1 MAKGKVIGFYASRK
15 LSLRRRLSSSRWLWF
30 LALLVLVWIL
40 GATQLWSQSSEP
52 RLSGLGVTLESWDNI
67 SLRFQ
72 EELTALRKDLTEGSK
87 ALEAALKDAAQSKTS
102 SEKWMYLYEDSLLRL
117 TNLENYSLEIGQRMQ
132 ERDEDLVRSYDE
144 IDRLKELLRKR
155 AIAIMVM
162 VAVLGFLIFILVKR
176 R

>member
-1 MAKGKVIGFYASRK
+1 M
-15 LSLRRRLSSSRWLWF
+15 
-30 LALLVLVWIL
+30 
-40 GATQLWSQSSEP
+40 
-52 RLSGLGVTLESWDNI
+52 
-67 SLRFQ
+67 
-72 EELTALRKDLTEGSK
+72 
-87 ALEAALKDAAQSKTS
+87 
-102 SEKWMYLYEDSLLRL
+102 
-117 TNLENYSLEIGQRMQ
+117 ENYSLEIGQRMQ